1 MAARIVKASNGRYSV
16 VGGAERDGRPVIFK
30 DEQDDIAVTMDW
42 SRVLGS
48 ATISSAA
55 ITGSGISF
63 DNLANTTTQVSFNVY
78 GKPRCGAK
86 LGVLVT
92 LSDGQTMTDRI
103 SVVER
108 DL

>member
-1 MAARIVKASNGRYSV
+1 MAVKITKAQNGRYSTN
-16 VGGAERDGRPVIFK
+16 GCALRDGRPVIFK

-55 ITGSGISF
+55 ITSSGISF
-63 DNLANTTTQVSFNVY
+63 DNLANTTTQVSFNIY
-78 GKPRCGAK
+78 GKPRFNAK
-86 LGVLVT
+86 LVVLVT
-92 LSDGQTMTDRI
+92 LSDGQTLTDRI
-103 SVVER
+103 NVVER